1 MQEPS
6 LSSRHHHFT
15 TVSHRRDIHPCLLT
29 ISVRRMSISDT
40 YWMPGS
46 PSQNTQP
53 QQSLMATPDADFPF
67 TVRVASGLRAEN
79 FHLLSGASFTQDLW
93 TGPADLSSAW
103 IPAKRR
109 RNPSGLCHPDLSE
122 TWKTIYFTSFLQK
135 AFLSLPPVTLWC
147 FLHSDFWS
155 DLIPLFIF

>member
-6 LSSRHHHFT
+6 LSSRHHPFT

-29 ISVRRMSISDT
+29 ISVRRISISDT

-67 TVRVASGLRAEN
+67 TVRVASGSRAEN

-93 TGPADLSSAW
+93 TGPANSVISMDPSKEKKESFRALSSRPEW
-103 IPAKRR
+103 DLENYLLHFLPAE
-109 RNPSGLCHPDLSE
+109 S
-122 TWKTIYFTSFLQK
+122 
-135 AFLSLPPVTLWC
+135 LSLPSPS
-147 FLHSDFWS
+147 H
-155 DLIPLFIF
+155 PLMFSS